1 MSDQYWEE
9 VDNSIWLWLRDNDSL
24 PSKSV
29 SVNLIA
35 AHWQKLGFSP
45 GRIDRRMQAMRE
57 AGRIRLWMPRS
68 NRPPHVRSHGWEVLG
83 CPGDGSSEDGQ
94 WHWREGCDD
103 CTRRTRPDPAD
114 GVVEPPPIVVFE
126 CKLRIEP

>member
-29 SVNLIA
+29 SVTIIA

-45 GRIDRRMQAMRE
+45 DRIDRRMQAMRE
-57 AGRIRLWMPRS
+57 AGRIRLWIPRS
-68 NRPPHVRSHGWEVLG
+68 NRPAHVRAHGWEVLG
-83 CPGDGSSEDGQ
+83 CPGAGISEDGQ
-94 WHWREGCDD
+94 FDWAYSCAD
-103 CTRRTRPDPAD
+103 CQRRVRPDPAD
-114 GVVEPPPIVVFE
+114 GVVKPPPIVAFE
-126 CKLRIEP
+126 CELRIEP

>member
-1 MSDQYWEE
+1 MSDQCWEE

-29 SVNLIA
+29 SVTFIA
-35 AHWQKLGFSP
+35 ASWQKLGFSP

-57 AGRIRLWMPRS
+57 AGRIRLWIPRS
-68 NRPPHVRSHGWEVLG
+68 NRPAHVRAHGWEVLG

-94 WHWREGCDD
+94 WHWREGCED
-103 CTRRTRPDPAD
+103 CTRRTRPDPAN
-114 GVVEPPPIVVFE
+114 GVVEPPPIVAFE
-126 CKLRIEP
+126 CYLRIEP